1 MAPVLITEDFYM
13 ILEVDQTATTE
24 AINRSYRRLA
34 LKRHPDRNADR
45 DTTAAFQLLGE
56 AYETLKDESK
66 RRAYDILYPSIRRRH
81 TSPKTSCPPPA
92 SGPQPETHSEA
103 SEIAKLEKSKKDRRA
118 RWWARKQTF
127 ECAIF
132 EKQREIRRLEQE
144 IKKLDDITNAE
155 VEAESWNKSWSAWL
169 LSPIYKKAQV
179 SDEENERKERQKQE
193 RRIEKDMKERR
204 LYSEKEDL
212 KKQETLM
219 TNGEAE
225 IDSADRVD
233 DYNISSLQRKI
244 YAKEARAREAR
255 EKVRREEATKA
266 RKRQQEQWEKQ
277 QREAAEEAARVRKRE
292 QEEREKRQ
300 RESEEQMRRFQAEL
314 DAAARIRQAE
324 QERMWSRIYDE
335 GETYFSAASACAHDG
350 WWPKVQGRK
359 ACPTCSETWTY
370 LLECPGCEMK
380 ACPKCQAAIRPRR
393 RNRRW

>member
-13 ILEVDQTATTE
+13 ILEVDQTATAE

-66 RRAYDILYPSIRRRH
+66 RRAYDLLYPSIRRRH
-81 TSPKTSCPPPA
+81 TSSKTSCPPPA

-118 RWWARKQTF
+118 RWWTKKQGF
-127 ECAIF
+127 ESSIF
-132 EKQREIRRLEQE
+132 EKQRKIRRLEQE
-144 IKKLDDITNAE
+144 IKTLDDITKAEAE
-155 VEAESWNKSWSAWL
+155 VESWNKSWRAWL
-169 LSPIYKKAQV
+169 LSPIYKKEHV
-179 SDEENERKERQKQE
+179 SDEENERKEILRQE
-193 RRIEKDMKERR
+193 RRIEKDWKERR

-219 TNGEAE
+219 KNSEAE
-225 IDSADRVD
+225 IDSADRID
-233 DYNISSLQRKI
+233 DWKIKSLRFKI
-244 YAKEARAREAR
+244 NAREAREREAR
-255 EKVRREEATKA
+255 EKVRREEAEKA

-277 QREAAEEAARVRKRE
+277 QREAAEAAARVRKRE

-300 RESEEQMRRFQAEL
+300 RELEEQMRKYQAEL
-314 DAAARIRQAE
+314 DAAARIRRAE
-324 QERMWSRIYDE
+324 QERVWSRVFDE
-335 GETYFSAASACAHDG
+335 GETFFSAASACAHDG
-350 WWPKVQGRK
+350 WWPKIQGRK
-359 ACPTCSETWTY
+359 ECPTCSETWTY
-370 LLECPGCEMK
+370 LLECPGCEMR
-380 ACPKCQAAIRPRR
+380 ACPRCQAAIRPRR